1 MPRVLFALVAVALV
15 AADPAP
21 RPTHVVA
28 HRGLSKHAPE
38 NTLANFDACLDIRL
52 DIELDVRRTRD
63 GQLVVV
69 HDDTVDRTTTGKG
82 KVGALSLRELQALDA
97 GAWFDP
103 AFAGERVPTL
113 DAVFARVAARKAS
126 KTLLAVDLKDPQC
139 EADVVR
145 LAVKHGVLRQLVFIG
160 LAIENKAVRE
170 ALTAADAGAV
180 AAVLCPSAD
189 KLDAALADP
198 TAGWVY
204 LRWVP
209 TPGEVTK
216 AHAAGKKVFLVGPE
230 VAGDEISGW
239 HAGRRAGVDA
249 ILTDYP
255 LECRAAARA
264 KR

>member
-1 MPRVLFALVAVALV
+1 MPRVLFAVAAFVAV

-21 RPTHVVA
+21 STTRVVA
-28 HRGLSKHAPE
+28 HRGLAKFAPE
-38 NTLANFDACLDIRL
+38 NTLANFDACLDLRL

-82 KVGALSLRELQALDA
+82 KVSALSLRELQAHDA
-97 GAWFDP
+97 GSWFDP

-113 DAVFARVAARKAS
+113 EAVFARAAARKGG
-126 KTLLAVDLKDPQC
+126 TLLAIDLKDPDV

-145 LAVKHGVLRQLVFIG
+145 LAKKHGVLRQLVFIG
-160 LAIENKAVRE
+160 RAIDSKEVRE
-170 ALTAADAGAV
+170 ALTAADPGAV

-189 KLDAALADP
+189 KLDTAITDP

-204 LRWVP
+204 VRWVP
-209 TPGEVTK
+209 TAGEVAK
-216 AHAAGKKVFLVGPE
+216 AHAAGKRVFLVGPL
-230 VAGDEISGW
+230 VAGYEISGW
-239 HAGRRAGVDA
+239 SAGGAAGVDA

-255 LECRAAARA
+255 LECRAAGRG